1 MAAKSDAK
9 PAKITMRERAKQFRF
24 AFSYA
29 RRNDPKFLLYF
40 VLAIAVPLVVT
51 VVVAYFT
58 GSWAIVL
65 PLGILLS
72 LLAGMFVFGRRTTA
86 AMYNEIS
93 GQPGAAAQ
101 VLQTMRGN
109 WRVTP
114 AVQVNTQ
121 QDLVHRVIG
130 RPGVVLVAEGG
141 SSRLKGLLGQ
151 EMKRVR
157 RVTGGVEIYV
167 TVVGEGDGEVPL
179 KKLQNHFLK
188 LPRNLTPK
196 QVNALD
202 ARLKAMGAPS
212 IPMPKGPLP
221 KGARLPK
228 GAKMPRG

>member
-1 MAAKSDAK
+1 MAAKSDAT
-9 PAKITMRERAKQFRF
+9 PAKITMRERAAQFRF

-29 RRNDPKFLLYF
+29 RRNDPRFLLYF
-40 VLAIAVPLVVT
+40 VIAIAVPLVLT
-51 VVVAYFT
+51 VVVAAVT
-58 GSWAIVL
+58 GAWAVTL

-86 AMYNEIS
+86 AMYNEIA

-101 VLQTMRGN
+101 VIQTMRGN

-114 AVQVNTQ
+114 AVQVSTQ

-130 RPGVVLVAEGG
+130 RPGVVLVAEGS
-141 SSRLKGLLGQ
+141 SSRLKGLISQ
-151 EMKRVR
+151 EMKRIK

-167 TVVGEGDGEVPL
+167 RVVGDGEGEIPL
-179 KKLQNHFLK
+179 KKLQTHFLK

-202 ARLKAMGAPS
+202 SRLKAMGAPN

>member
-1 MAAKSDAK
+1 MAATPDKV
-9 PAKITMRERAKQFRF
+9 TMRDRARQFRF
-24 AFSYA
+24 AFSYT
-29 RRNDPKFLLYF
+29 RRHDPRFLPYF
-40 VLAIAVPLVVT
+40 AVAVLVPLAVT
-51 VVVAYFT
+51 VVVALVT
-58 GSWAIVL
+58 GAWLITV
-65 PLGILLS
+65 PVGIMVA

-101 VLQTMRGN
+101 VLQTMRGD

-114 AVQVNTQ
+114 AVQVSTQ

-130 RPGVVLVAEGG
+130 RPGVILVAEGG

-167 TVVGEGDGEVPL
+167 VVVGEGEDEVPL
-179 KKLQNHFLK
+179 KKIQTHFVK

-202 ARLKAMGAPS
+202 TRLKAMSGPN

-221 KGARLPK
+221 RGARLPK

>member
-1 MAAKSDAK
+1 MAATPDKVSFRD
-9 PAKITMRERAKQFRF
+9 RVKQFRF
-24 AFSYA
+24 VFSYT

-40 VLAIAVPLVVT
+40 VPAVALPLVVA
-51 VVVAYFT
+51 VVVAAVT
-58 GSWAIVL
+58 GAWAMTL
-65 PLGILLS
+65 PLGILVA
-72 LLAGMFVFGRRTTA
+72 LLAGMVVFGRRSTA
-86 AMYNEIS
+86 AMYNEFE
-93 GQPGAAAQ
+93 GQPGAAAS
-101 VLQTMRGN
+101 VLQSLRGN

-114 AVQVNTQ
+114 AVQVSTQ

-130 RPGVVLVAEGG
+130 RPGVVLVAEGNPN
-141 SSRLKGLLGQ
+141 RLKGLLGQ

-167 TVVGEGDGEVPL
+167 AVVGDDDGQVPL
-179 KKLQNHFLK
+179 KKLNQHFLR

-202 ARLKAMGAPS
+202 TRLKAMGGPN
-212 IPMPKGPLP
+212 IPMPKGPIP

>member
-1 MAAKSDAK
+1 MAAKSDAAPGK
-9 PAKITMRERAKQFRF
+9 VSYRERLKQFRF

-29 RRNDPKFLLYF
+29 RRNDPRFLLYF
-40 VLAIAVPLVVT
+40 VVALLVPLVVT
-51 VVVAYFT
+51 VVVAVVT
-58 GSWAIVL
+58 GSYALTL
-65 PLGILLS
+65 PLGILLA

-86 AMYNEIS
+86 AMYNEIA

-114 AVQVNTQ
+114 AVQVSTQ

-141 SSRLKGLLGQ
+141 SSRLKGLVGQ

-167 TVVGEGDGEVPL
+167 AVVGEGEGEVPL

-202 ARLKAMGAPS
+202 TRLKAMGGPN

>member
-1 MAAKSDAK
+1 MAATPDKV
-9 PAKITMRERAKQFRF
+9 TMRDRARQFGF

-29 RRNDPKFLLYF
+29 RRNDPRFLPY
-40 VLAIAVPLVVT
+40 LAVAVVVPLAVAI
-51 VVVAYFT
+51 VVALVT
-58 GSWAIVL
+58 GSWLVTL
-65 PLGILLS
+65 PLGIMVA

-101 VLQTMRGN
+101 VLQTMRGD

-114 AVQVNTQ
+114 AVQVSTQ

-167 TVVGEGDGEVPL
+167 VVVGEGEDEVPL
-179 KKLQNHFLK
+179 KKLQTHFLK

-202 ARLKAMGAPS
+202 TRLRAMSGPN

>member
-1 MAAKSDAK
+1 
-9 PAKITMRERAKQFRF
+9 
-24 AFSYA
+24 
-29 RRNDPKFLLYF
+29 
-40 VLAIAVPLVVT
+40 
-51 VVVAYFT
+51 
-58 GSWAIVL
+58 L

-72 LLAGMFVFGRRTTA
+72 LLAGMFVFGRRTTS
-86 AMYNEIS
+86 AMYNEIA

-114 AVQVNTQ
+114 AVQVNAQ

-130 RPGVVLVAEGG
+130 RPGVVLVAEGAPQ
-141 SSRLKGLLGQ
+141 RIKGLLGQ

-167 TVVGEGDGEVPL
+167 AIVGEGEGEVSL
-179 KKLQNHFLK
+179 RKLQNHFLK

-202 ARLKAMGAPS
+202 TRLKAMSGPN

>member
-1 MAAKSDAK
+1 MAPNPDKVSF
-9 PAKITMRERAKQFRF
+9 RERLKQFRF
-24 AFSYA
+24 AFSYT
-29 RRNDPKFLLYF
+29 RRNDPRFLLYF
-40 VLAIAVPLVVT
+40 GAAVAFPVVIA
-51 VVVAYFT
+51 VVVAAIT
-58 GSWAIVL
+58 GRWGTVL
-65 PLGILLS
+65 PIGILLG
-72 LLAGMFVFGRRTTA
+72 LLAGMFVFGRRTTT
-86 AMYNEIS
+86 AMYNEIA

-109 WRVTP
+109 WRITP
-114 AVQVNTQ
+114 AVQVSTQ

-130 RPGVVLVAEGG
+130 RPGVVLVAEGN
-141 SSRLKGLLGQ
+141 SNRLKGLLGQ

-167 TVVGEGDGEVPL
+167 AVVGEGEGEVPL
-179 KKLQNHFLK
+179 KKLNNHFLK

-202 ARLKAMGAPS
+202 TRLKAMSGPN

>member
-1 MAAKSDAK
+1 MAANPDKVSFRD
-9 PAKITMRERAKQFRF
+9 RVKQFRF
-24 AFSYA
+24 AFSYT

-40 VLAIAVPLVVT
+40 GVALLVPLAVTVAIA
-51 VVVAYFT
+51 AIT
-58 GSWAIVL
+58 GAWALTL
-65 PLGILLS
+65 PLGIVLS
-72 LLAGMFVFGRRTTA
+72 LLAAMFVFGRRTTA
-86 AMYNEIS
+86 AMYNEIA

-114 AVQVNTQ
+114 AVAVSTQ

-130 RPGVVLVAEGG
+130 RPGVVLVAEGNPN
-141 SSRLKGLLGQ
+141 RLKSLLGQ

-167 TVVGEGDGEVPL
+167 AVVGEGEDQVSL
-179 KKLQNHFLK
+179 KKLNQHFLK

-202 ARLKAMGAPS
+202 QRLKAMSAPN

>member
-1 MAAKSDAK
+1 MAATPDKVTFRD
-9 PAKITMRERAKQFRF
+9 RLKQFRF
-24 AFSYA
+24 AFSYT

-40 VLAIAVPLVVT
+40 GVAAAVPLVVA
-51 VVVAYFT
+51 VVVAVVT
-58 GSWAIVL
+58 GRWGLTL
-65 PLGILLS
+65 PIGILAA

-86 AMYNEIS
+86 AMYNEIG
-93 GQPGAAAQ
+93 GQPGAAAS

-114 AVQVNTQ
+114 AVQVSTQ

-130 RPGVVLVAEGG
+130 RPGVVLVAEGNPN
-141 SSRLKGLLGQ
+141 RLKGLLGQ

-167 TVVGEGDGEVPL
+167 AVVGEGEGEVPL
-179 KKLQNHFLK
+179 KKLNQHFLK

-202 ARLKAMGAPS
+202 TRLKAMGGAN
-212 IPMPKGPLP
+212 IPMPKGPMP